1 MLDINALPDDVER
14 FKRLVVEH
22 HAASLAKD
30 VQLREKSRQIEHLKF
45 QISKLRRAR
54 FGASSEVLEGVG
66 QLPLSFEELA
76 AALAEAQRQVELIP
90 GIEAQEAPKRKPVR
104 RKQLPAHFERIPE
117 VIEPEDCTCPE
128 CGGSLGELGTDEAEV
143 LEAKTVTFTVKRYIR
158 PKKRCLKCAGIVQ
171 APAPSRPI
179 EKSFA
184 GASLL
189 ALILTCYVPSRT
201 MSRSRTQV

>member
-1 MLDINALPDDVER
+1 
-14 FKRLVVEH
+14 
-22 HAASLAKD
+22 
-30 VQLREKSRQIEHLKF
+30 
-45 QISKLRRAR
+45 
-54 FGASSEVLEGVG
+54 
-66 QLPLSFEELA
+66 
-76 AALAEAQRQVELIP
+76 
-90 GIEAQEAPKRKPVR
+90 
-104 RKQLPAHFERIPE
+104 

-189 ALILTCYVPSRT
+189 ALILTCYLPTRT
-201 MSRSRTQV
+201 MSDDKGASRVRSMNSDGDGAEPAESPDIVLCGARARSGRQGAGLRA